1 MSRGHGPPQLGTL
14 SNPGRTLRLQHQ
26 FLPSQQTQHY
36 QQTQPLTRGVAA
48 SGSHNGA
55 KTLYA
60 THGTIAN
67 APRFNQNSYEVS
79 PASSFRYYSS
89 SVEYL
94 ADHNGQLNKSSPDSG
109 YPGENGDLSNGFY
122 ENLPFHGMKQQPQQ
136 PHKQPLILRPKLEA
150 DTEPADLEDDLVYA
164 DSDYRDLYAYGPV
177 SYTQTSRHA
186 AQTKKEEIAK
196 RYGTIGRK

>member
-26 FLPSQQTQHY
+26 FLPNGQQSQHY
-36 QQTQPLTRGVAA
+36 QQTQPHCTRGVAV

-94 ADHNGQLNKSSPDSG
+94 AGDFCLNFCDSVSRKKSK
-109 YPGENGDLSNGFY
+109 F
-122 ENLPFHGMKQQPQQ
+122 
-136 PHKQPLILRPKLEA
+136 
-150 DTEPADLEDDLVYA
+150 
-164 DSDYRDLYAYGPV
+164 
-177 SYTQTSRHA
+177 
-186 AQTKKEEIAK
+186 
-196 RYGTIGRK
+196 

>member
-36 QQTQPLTRGVAA
+36 QQTQPFTRGVAA

-94 ADHNGQLNKSSPDSG
+94 AGDFWCLNFCDSI
-109 YPGENGDLSNGFY
+109 SR
-122 ENLPFHGMKQQPQQ
+122 K
-136 PHKQPLILRPKLEA
+136 KL
-150 DTEPADLEDDLVYA
+150 
-164 DSDYRDLYAYGPV
+164 
-177 SYTQTSRHA
+177 
-186 AQTKKEEIAK
+186 KF
-196 RYGTIGRK
+196 

>member
-36 QQTQPLTRGVAA
+36 QQTQPLTRGIAA
-48 SGSHNGA
+48 SSHNGA

-94 ADHNGQLNKSSPDSG
+94 AGDFCDSISRKKSK
-109 YPGENGDLSNGFY
+109 F
-122 ENLPFHGMKQQPQQ
+122 
-136 PHKQPLILRPKLEA
+136 
-150 DTEPADLEDDLVYA
+150 
-164 DSDYRDLYAYGPV
+164 
-177 SYTQTSRHA
+177 
-186 AQTKKEEIAK
+186 
-196 RYGTIGRK
+196 

>member
-36 QQTQPLTRGVAA
+36 QQTQPLTRGV
-48 SGSHNGA
+48 SSHNGA

-94 ADHNGQLNKSSPDSG
+94 AGDFLRFNFLEKKKIKILEFSSALVFSFSCF
-109 YPGENGDLSNGFY
+109 LSFAC
-122 ENLPFHGMKQQPQQ
+122 LPPCLANSSQCIASFEINVLVSKQ
-136 PHKQPLILRPKLEA
+136 
-150 DTEPADLEDDLVYA
+150 
-164 DSDYRDLYAYGPV
+164 
-177 SYTQTSRHA
+177 
-186 AQTKKEEIAK
+186 
-196 RYGTIGRK
+196 

>member
-36 QQTQPLTRGVAA
+36 QQTQPLTRGIAA
-48 SGSHNGA
+48 SSHNGA

-94 ADHNGQLNKSSPDSG
+94 AGDFCDSISRKKIKILEYNSS
-109 YPGENGDLSNGFY
+109 
-122 ENLPFHGMKQQPQQ
+122 
-136 PHKQPLILRPKLEA
+136 A
-150 DTEPADLEDDLVYA
+150 LVF
-164 DSDYRDLYAYGPV
+164 SFFRV
-177 SYTQTSRHA
+177 F
-186 AQTKKEEIAK
+186 
-196 RYGTIGRK
+196 